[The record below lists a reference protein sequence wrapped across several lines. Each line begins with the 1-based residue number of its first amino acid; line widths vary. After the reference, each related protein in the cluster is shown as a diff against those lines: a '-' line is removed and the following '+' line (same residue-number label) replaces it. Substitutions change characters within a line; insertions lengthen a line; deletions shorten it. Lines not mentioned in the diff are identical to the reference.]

1 MEAVI
6 KAASPLF
13 GIIDSSRKKT
23 VQKEFNMTHAFPM
36 VSSGFRI
43 ILYLICSFLL
53 IFQNPCVAANRSE
66 EGIDLFFVV
75 DNSGSMR
82 KNDPQFMMPRT
93 VKAFLE
99 GLPWNTRVGLV
110 MFDQQAHLLAPLSSV
125 ADMATRQQLVQNLE
139 QIDYRGKFTDS
150 AAGISWALQEFKADS
165 QPAPQRCIIF
175 LTDGIVDTGNKDK
188 DRRLVEWLKKDLT
201 MESRKEGIRIFGIA
215 FTDNA
220 DHNLTET
227 LSKQTG
233 GAHYQIANADDID
246 SVLEDIKSQLITQQA
261 LSEPT
266 APPTT
271 APMSPAPSPPAA
283 EPTEPPK
290 AAAVSPAE
298 EQQAPAVEPHP
309 PLKSA
314 STTADQSRF
323 KPFMYW
329 IIILIGL
336 IVILAFLVFKFFVL
350 GKRKVVEKSSERFQ
364 AGAEAA
370 PAMEADLEQ
379 EVPQWQLLDLDQP
392 ENPATDFNLAR
403 VTIGRDKHNDFVLSQ
418 STVSTMHAKIEYRD
432 KLFFLEDLRS
442 TNGTRLNGRTIKPG
456 QPTLIKSGDHIK
468 FADQEFK
475 FERPDYLISGNTI
488 SLTITSL
495 SLKQEDLD
503 PSVVIRAD
511 DKARLKEALTE
522 HLNQVKALG
531 HRYSAFVD
539 QHFTSEVI
547 QSLTNYAQENMRQT
561 TTDSDQHCRTMI
573 NGQTY
578 FIVCTLP
585 VPIEHASAW
594 FNKRFGGFS
603 RFVLQSIHSDAY
615 EVTGCDVLCI
625 ITLGFDKGHWVSVTI
640 VPTNGD
646 DDDPVE
652 IVSIEFLTESEKAE
666 LAIDFDEKGRVL

>member
-1 MEAVI
+1 M
-6 KAASPLF
+6 
-13 GIIDSSRKKT
+13 
-23 VQKEFNMTHAFPM
+23 
-36 VSSGFRI
+36 
-43 ILYLICSFLL
+43 
-53 IFQNPCVAANRSE
+53 
-66 EGIDLFFVV
+66 FFVI

-110 MFDQQAHLLAPLSSV
+110 MFDQQAHLLAPLGSV
-125 ADMATRQQLVQNLE
+125 ADVATRQQLVQNLE

-150 AAGISWALQEFKADS
+150 AAGISWALQEFKADR

-188 DRRLVEWLKKDLT
+188 DRRLVQWLKKDLT

-220 DHNLTET
+220 DRNLTQT
-227 LSKQTG
+227 LSRQTG
-233 GAHYQIANADDID
+233 GAHYQIANANDID

-266 APPTT
+266 APPKT
-271 APMSPAPSPPAA
+271 APTPPEPAAAPSPPAT
-283 EPTEPPK
+283 EPTEPQK
-290 AAAVSPAE
+290 EAAVSPAKE
-298 EQQAPAVEPHP
+298 PAPAVEP
-309 PLKSA
+309 PLKAA
-314 STTADQSRF
+314 STASDQSRF

-329 IIILIGL
+329 IIILAGL
-336 IVILAFLVFKFFVL
+336 IVILVFLVFKFL
-350 GKRKVVEKSSERFQ
+350 GILPGKRKDVERSADRSQVEP
-364 AGAEAA
+364 EA
-370 PAMEADLEQ
+370 PTAMEAAADPEQ
-379 EVPQWQLLDLDQP
+379 EVPQWQLHDLDQP
-392 ENPATDFNLAR
+392 ENPITDFNLAR

-432 KLFFLEDLRS
+432 NLFFLEDLRS

-511 DKARLKEALTE
+511 DKMRLGEALTE
-522 HLNQVKALG
+522 HLNHVKALG
-531 HRYSAFVD
+531 HRYSGFVD
-539 QHFTSEVI
+539 QHFTPDVI
-547 QSLTNYAQENMRQT
+547 RSLTVYAQENMQQT
-561 TTDSDQHCRTMI
+561 TKDNDQHCRTMI

-625 ITLGFDKGHWVSVTI
+625 ITLGFDKVHWVSVTI

-652 IVSIEFLTESEKAE
+652 IVSVEFLTESEKAE